1 MQKNSKT
8 QYIKISCIN
17 SGSSGNCHILECNG
31 RKILLDLGVRWK
43 EILNAIDYDLSAIDF
58 ALCTHQHADH
68 ALSVPQAVRNGIPCY
83 GNAEKCTPLPDRTWT
98 DISGGKIL
106 PIPIHHTNNDGSDCP
121 NQAFVIQKDGERL
134 LYMQDWQF
142 CRYRLTQLKIN
153 HFVIGINYTEIPE
166 GENRDHVLH
175 GHASLDTVKDF
186 LMTNITADTR
196 SIIACHLSDQNADPE
211 KIYRELV
218 DIAPDGCL
226 VGIAEKGKV
235 FHLE

>member
-17 SGSSGNCHILECNG
+17 SGSLGNCYILEDD
-31 RKILLDLGVRWK
+31 RKIILDLGVRWK
-43 EILNAIDYDLSAIDF
+43 YIQRAVDFDYSQIDF
-58 ALCTHQHADH
+58 ALTSHGHKDH
-68 ALSVPQAVRNGIPCY
+68 SIAVKDAIRNGIQCY
-83 GNAEKCTPLPDRTWT
+83 GMHNMCTPLKEKAWT
-98 DISGGKIL
+98 SIGSWKVL
-106 PIPIHHTNNDGSDCP
+106 PIPVKHTNADGSECP
-121 NQAFVIQKDGERL
+121 NQAFIVQKNAHRL
-134 LYMQDWQF
+134 LYMTDWQF
-142 CRYRLTQLKIN
+142 CKYRLTSLHIN
-153 HFVIGINYTEIPE
+153 HFLIGVNYSENPE

-175 GHASLDTVKDF
+175 GHASLDTFKDF
-186 LMTNITADTR
+186 LMTNMTADTR

-226 VGIAEKGKV
+226 VDIAEKGKV

>member
-1 MQKNSKT
+1 MKLHT
-8 QYIKISCIN
+8 IR
-17 SGSSGNCHILECNG
+17 SGSSGNCYILESNN

-58 ALCTHQHADH
+58 ALVDHAHQDH

-98 DISGGKIL
+98 DISGWKIL

-142 CRYRLTQLKIN
+142 CRYRLPQLKIN

-175 GHASLDTVKDF
+175 GHASLDTAKEF
-186 LMTNITADTR
+186 LLTNMTDRTR
-196 SIIACHLSDQNADPE
+196 SVIATHLSEINADPD

-218 DIAPDGCL
+218 DITPDRCL
-226 VGIAEKGKV
+226 VCIAEKGNTYT
-235 FHLE
+235 L

>member
-1 MQKNSKT
+1 MKLHT
-8 QYIKISCIN
+8 IR
-17 SGSSGNCHILECNG
+17 SGSSGNCHILECND

-43 EILNAIDYDLSAIDF
+43 EILNAIDYDLSIDF
-58 ALCTHQHADH
+58 VLCTHQHADH

-98 DISGGKIL
+98 DISGWKIL
-106 PIPIHHTNNDGSDCP
+106 PIPIHHTNNDGSDCQ

-175 GHASLDTVKDF
+175 GHASLDTAKEF
-186 LMTNITADTR
+186 LLTNMTDRTR
-196 SIIACHLSDQNADPE
+196 SVIATHLSEINADPD

-218 DIAPDGCL
+218 DITPDGCL
-226 VGIAEKGKV
+226 VCIAEKGNTYA
-235 FHLE
+235 L

>member
-1 MQKNSKT
+1 MKLHT
-8 QYIKISCIN
+8 IR
-17 SGSSGNCHILECNG
+17 SGSSGNCYILESSG

-58 ALCTHQHADH
+58 ALVDHAHQDH

-83 GNAEKCTPLPDRTWT
+83 GNAEKCTPLPDRAWT
-98 DISGGKIL
+98 DISGWKVL

-142 CRYRLTQLKIN
+142 CKYRLTQLKIN

-175 GHASLDTVKDF
+175 GHASLDTAKEF
-186 LMTNITADTR
+186 LLTNMTDRTR
-196 SIIACHLSDQNADPE
+196 SVIATHLSEINADPD
-211 KIYRELV
+211 KIYQELV
-218 DIAPDGCL
+218 DITPDGCL
-226 VGIAEKGKV
+226 VYIAEKGNV
-235 FHLE
+235 YTL

>member
-1 MQKNSKT
+1 MKLHT
-8 QYIKISCIN
+8 IR
-17 SGSSGNCHILECNG
+17 SGSSGNCYILESNN

-58 ALCTHQHADH
+58 ALVDHAHQDH

-98 DISGGKIL
+98 DISGWKIL

-142 CRYRLTQLKIN
+142 CRYRLPQLKIN

-175 GHASLDTVKDF
+175 GHASLDTAKEF
-186 LMTNITADTR
+186 LLTNMTDRIR
-196 SIIACHLSDQNADPE
+196 SVIATHLSELNADPD

-218 DIAPDGCL
+218 NITPDGCL
-226 VGIAEKGKV
+226 VYIAEKGNTYT
-235 FHLE
+235 L

>member
-1 MQKNSKT
+1 MKLHT
-8 QYIKISCIN
+8 IR

-58 ALCTHQHADH
+58 ALVDHAHQDH

-98 DISGGKIL
+98 DISGWKIL

-153 HFVIGINYTEIPE
+153 HFVIGINYTEIPD

-186 LMTNITADTR
+186 LMTNITAGTR